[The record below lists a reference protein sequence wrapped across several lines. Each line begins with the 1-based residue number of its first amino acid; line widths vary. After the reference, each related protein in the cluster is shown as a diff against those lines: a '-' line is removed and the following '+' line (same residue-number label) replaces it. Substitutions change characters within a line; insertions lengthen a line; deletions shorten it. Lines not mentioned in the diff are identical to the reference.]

1 MELIIGGAYQGK
13 LSYAVKEKGLNASQ
27 LFDLSEGFPSCA
39 HPCFYHLEALSRRAC
54 ADGMDA
60 GKMLDKLAPF
70 IENSVVISREIGS
83 GIVPMDAFERLWR
96 EEHGRLLAMLASRA
110 DGVTR
115 IFCGLAEV
123 LK

>member
-13 LSYAVKEKGLNASQ
+13 LTWAAKEKGLDASE
-27 LFDLSEGFPSCA
+27 LCDLSQGFPSCA
-39 HPCFYHLEALSRRAC
+39 FCCFYHLEALSRRAVKEGMS
-54 ADGMDA
+54 ADE
-60 GKMLDKLAPF
+60 MLEKLTPF
-70 IENSVVISREIGS
+70 IENSGVVSREIGS

-110 DGVTR
+110 NRVTR

>member
-13 LSYAVKEKGLNASQ
+13 LTWAVREKGLSDKA
-27 LFDLSEGFPSCA
+27 LFNLEKGFPSRA
-39 HPCFYHLEALSRRAC
+39 FPCFFHLEALTHAAC
-54 ADGMDA
+54 SEGMNA
-60 GKMLDKLAPF
+60 YAILERLAPY
-70 IENSVVISREIGS
+70 IEGSVVISREIGS

-110 DGVTR
+110 NRVTR